1 MKEFNKNWFFK
12 NIDIKLLSLF
22 FAVILWLYI
31 AGGENPMIENFIDI
45 SLTPNN
51 LSGGL
56 VIKEFPANVS
66 VGIRGPK
73 NVINNISPNQISG
86 KVNFSEISKEG
97 LYRLKVEVTTP
108 KGTQI
113 SRIIP
118 SEIKVEVEG
127 ILAKEV
133 EVVYSLIGIPE
144 KGFSLADEP
153 QFNPPKVKIIGA
165 QSVLESVK
173 QIICAIDISGIKED
187 LNKRIKVR
195 AVDINGNDIKEVKID
210 PDIVEVS
217 ISLTRGYPEKR
228 LAVKPKIVGKPAP
241 GYYIS
246 EILSSPDE
254 IKIFGN
260 YFKINNIEFLETIP
274 IDVSGITKTLSVKVP
289 PSLDE
294 GLNIAEGEIELIEV
308 AIQVKE
314 VIINKTL
321 KNVPILPQDISPFVS
336 CEIKPETVDIT
347 VEGKNVLVDK
357 LETENIKAYVKFMDN
372 FKVEQKVKVQVDLPE
387 GISLIKIEPE
397 EVMMLINK

>member
-1 MKEFNKNWFFK
+1 MKDFKNWFLK

-31 AGGENPMIENFIDI
+31 AGGENPMVENFIDI

-51 LSGGL
+51 LSEGL

-153 QFNPPKVKIIGA
+153 QFNPSKVKIIGA
-165 QSVLESVK
+165 QSVLENIK
-173 QIICAIDISGIKED
+173 KIICAIDISGIKED
-187 LNKRIKVR
+187 LNRKLTVK
-195 AVDINGNDIKEVKID
+195 AVDVNGNEIKEVKIE

-217 ISLTRGYPEKR
+217 ISLTRGYPEKQ
-228 LAVKPKIVGKPAP
+228 LTVKPKIIGKPAP

-246 EILSSPDE
+246 EILSEPDD
-254 IKIFGN
+254 IKIFGD
-260 YFKINNIEFLETIP
+260 YSKISNIEFLETIA

-289 PSLDE
+289 PALEE
-294 GLNIAEGEIELIEV
+294 GLNIVEGEVELIEV
-308 AIQVKE
+308 TIQVKE
-314 VIINKTL
+314 AIIQKIL
-321 KNVPILPQDISPFVS
+321 KNISVVPQNLSPFVS
-336 CEIKPETVDIT
+336 CKIEPAVVDIT
-347 VEGKNVLVDK
+347 VEGKNVLIDK
-357 LETENIKAYVKFMDN
+357 LKTENIKAFVEFTDD
-372 FKVEQKVKVQVDLPE
+372 FRVEQKVKVQTDLPE
-387 GISLIKIEPE
+387 GISLIKVEPE
-397 EVMMLINK
+397 EVMVLINK